1 MQVTCNAR
9 ETIYKVTFTFDTNG
23 KSGKVPK
30 ANLAFNNSLKG
41 LTEPTE
47 SYYTFSYAFPQ
58 QKIQIKIS
66 QEKKCIGQSPRSVQE
81 HGLQLSSSSGLMDHA
96 TLLAKMCD
104 NVHGRLPTRETHL
117 SLGIEFFLE
126 LYHADMVNSLC
137 G

>member
-47 SYYTFSYAFPQ
+47 SYYTFSYAFSQ

-81 HGLQLSSSSGLMDHA
+81 HSLQLSSASGLMDHA

-104 NVHGRLPTRETHL
+104 NVQEVCQ
-117 SLGIEFFLE
+117 LE
-126 LYHADMVNSLC
+126 KLT
-137 G
+137 

>member
-9 ETIYKVTFTFDTNG
+9 ETIYRVTFTFYTND
-23 KSGKVPK
+23 KSGNVLK
-30 ANLAFNNSLKG
+30 ANFGFSNSLEG

-47 SYYTFSYAFPQ
+47 SYYTLSCAFSQ
-58 QKIQIKIS
+58 QNIPIKIS
-66 QEKKCIGQSPRSVQE
+66 QEKKCIGQSPGSVQE
-81 HGLQLSSSSGLMDHA
+81 HSLQLTSSSGLMDHA

-104 NVHGRLPTRETHL
+104 NMHGRLPTRETHL